1 LFCVTAALAAALWTR
16 HELPVHWLSG
26 LGARQAQA
34 QSAEPPRTGARE
46 NRTAPFPARQVSN
59 YTPASGDQVTA
70 APPGSGRSFQRPSS
84 PPSGAQLR
92 IPGPAMQSPAAPPGQ
107 QGNPPAENGPIV
119 MENAKVIA
127 RIGGQHVLLG
137 DIIADVE
144 KDFAQQ
150 SKKYHPRDH
159 DALKQMLIYQHIK
172 QIIPIKV
179 LCAAAKKDIPEEK
192 LPDVQKQIETLFN
205 QRMLPILMKEAKVA
219 SPEEFDAKLK
229 AEGSSL
235 KRLMDAIGEQQ
246 VVQTYIADHTKIDEN
261 VSPDELYAH
270 YRAHY
275 DEYKFDAKVR
285 WEQLLIRFKGRS
297 REEAIR
303 ILADM
308 GNQVRNGAPWAA
320 VAKAR
325 SEGLTATDG
334 GQMEWTTK
342 GSLKLKQLDEALFV
356 LPVGAMSIILEDDR
370 SVQIVRV
377 IERKDAGVV
386 PFEEAQKDI
395 KKLII
400 DERTKAKKGEF
411 IKSKIEELK
420 PTIWTMFD
428 DKMGAAKQDSNTAG
442 RTPAGQTRSL

>member
-1 LFCVTAALAAALWTR
+1 
-16 HELPVHWLSG
+16 
-26 LGARQAQA
+26 
-34 QSAEPPRTGARE
+34 
-46 NRTAPFPARQVSN
+46 
-59 YTPASGDQVTA
+59 
-70 APPGSGRSFQRPSS
+70 
-84 PPSGAQLR
+84 
-92 IPGPAMQSPAAPPGQ
+92 
-107 QGNPPAENGPIV
+107 
-119 MENAKVIA
+119 
-127 RIGGQHVLLG
+127 
-137 DIIADVE
+137 
-144 KDFAQQ
+144 
-150 SKKYHPRDH
+150 
-159 DALKQMLIYQHIK
+159 
-172 QIIPIKV
+172 
-179 LCAAAKKDIPEEK
+179 
-192 LPDVQKQIETLFN
+192 
-205 QRMLPILMKEAKVA
+205 MKERKVA

-285 WEQLLIRFKGRS
+285 WEQLLVRFKGRS
-297 REEAIR
+297 RDEAIR

-334 GQMEWTTK
+334 GQMEWTSK

-400 DERTKAKKGEF
+400 DERTKAKKSEF
-411 IKSKIEELK
+411 IKAKIEELK

-428 DKMGAAKQDSNTAG
+428 EKMGAAKQDSNTAG
-442 RTPAGQTRSL
+442 RTPAGQTRR